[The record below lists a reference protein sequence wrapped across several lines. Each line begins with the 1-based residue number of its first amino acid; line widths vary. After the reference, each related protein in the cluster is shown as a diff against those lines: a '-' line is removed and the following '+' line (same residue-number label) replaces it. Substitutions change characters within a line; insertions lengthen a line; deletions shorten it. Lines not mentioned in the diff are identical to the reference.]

1 MAADSTDYHP
11 PKKMA
16 IITSYFKGET
26 YGLLGPQMAAT
37 IIEDHGGCECIVIAV
52 TREDDKVTL
61 KTALVDYFA
70 AQRPI
75 IGFSSLSGRED
86 LFSLAGE
93 LRAKGAI
100 TILAG
105 PQANV
110 DFSGEKGWRNHPHRF
125 KGFWEC
131 FDFGLQGPA
140 EQVVPL
146 LSRLDK
152 NDRLPIPGLLYLDKD
167 GTVRQNLPKE
177 WDHNYLGKVRWDN
190 IYRLTKDGIAL
201 LNIVTGQ
208 VLTPRPGT
216 KDQNRSEGLQFLRC
230 GSGQGVSWKA
240 EYGNGDRSNTVP
252 AANSGRQEDTF

>member
-1 MAADSTDYHP
+1 MATSSLTYRP

-26 YGLLGPQMAAT
+26 YGLLGPQIAAT
-37 IIEDHGGCECIVIAV
+37 IIEDHGACECIVIAV
-52 TREDDKVTL
+52 TREDNKATL
-61 KTALVDYFA
+61 KTALADYFA

-75 IGFSSLSGRED
+75 IGFSALSGRED

-93 LRAKGAI
+93 LSKEGAI

-110 DFSGEKGWRNHPHRF
+110 DFSGERGWRNHPHRF

-152 NDRLPIPGLLYLDKD
+152 NDELSIPGLLYLGKD
-167 GTVRQNLPKE
+167 GVVRQNLPKE
-177 WDHNYLGKVRWDN
+177 WDHNYLGQVRWDN
-190 IYRLTKDGIAL
+190 ICL
-201 LNIVTGQ
+201 LYTSPS
-208 VLTPRPGT
+208 PR
-216 KDQNRSEGLQFLRC
+216 D
-230 GSGQGVSWKA
+230 
-240 EYGNGDRSNTVP
+240 
-252 AANSGRQEDTF
+252 